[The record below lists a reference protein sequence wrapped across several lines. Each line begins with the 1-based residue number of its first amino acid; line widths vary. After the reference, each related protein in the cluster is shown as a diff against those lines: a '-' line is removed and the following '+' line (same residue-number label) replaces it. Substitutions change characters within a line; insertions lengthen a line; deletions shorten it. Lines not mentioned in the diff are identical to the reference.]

1 MEYIK
6 RKRKEVTF
14 NVAKIDEDELE
25 ASENMDE
32 IKENFIRR
40 LKRGAEKYKV
50 ESTNVKVCEEWG
62 RIASEPE
69 QETQFEIIPVV
80 AEEKE
85 GANGDMDMG
94 LPDENTFLERPD
106 TKIDDLKSEMNAIA
120 SGAKVLPFEFRALE
134 ACLEAA
140 CNCLESETGILE
152 EEAYPTMD
160 ELTSKVISTLK
171 LERVRQIKS
180 RLVGI
185 SGRVQKVR
193 DELEHLLDNE
203 EDMAEM
209 YLTGN
214 LMQQQDGI
222 PSPPSFHGA
231 RVGMEQELDYSDA
244 EDDSDVE
251 APSATFNTLGRD
263 EERRTSS
270 RNHSG
275 TKGLG
280 VEELEML
287 LDTYF
292 VQIDGTLN
300 KLSALR
306 EYVDDTE
313 DYINIMLDGK
323 QNHLLQ
329 MGVML
334 TTANLIINFFVVVA
348 GVLGMNIKIGLFNST
363 FTNFIWFVGGCSVV
377 CIFLY
382 VGAIAWFKHK
392 RLLE

>member
-1 MEYIK
+1 MRTGK
-6 RKRKEVTF
+6 WCEVS
-14 NVAKIDEDELE
+14 L
-25 ASENMDE
+25 
-32 IKENFIRR
+32 
-40 LKRGAEKYKV
+40 
-50 ESTNVKVCEEWG
+50 
-62 RIASEPE
+62 
-69 QETQFEIIPVV
+69 
-80 AEEKE
+80 
-85 GANGDMDMG
+85 
-94 LPDENTFLERPD
+94 
-106 TKIDDLKSEMNAIA
+106 
-120 SGAKVLPFEFRALE
+120 
-134 ACLEAA
+134 
-140 CNCLESETGILE
+140 GILDC
-152 EEAYPTMD
+152 M
-160 ELTSKVISTLK
+160 
-171 LERVRQIKS
+171 
-180 RLVGI
+180 
-185 SGRVQKVR
+185 VR

-348 GVLGMNIKIGLFNST
+348 GVLGMNIKIGKVPGNS
-363 FTNFIWFVGGCSVV
+363 V
-377 CIFLY
+377 C
-382 VGAIAWFKHK
+382 
-392 RLLE
+392 